1 MFEGTQGDSHMERG
15 LITAYCGEGR
25 GKTGAAL
32 GQGILAAERG
42 KSVIAI
48 QFLKGRQQE
57 LELLD
62 RLEPEFRIFRFE
74 KFLKNYNELT
84 PEEQAEEAANI
95 RNALGFAKKVLV
107 TGECDLLILD
117 EILGLFDLNLMTI
130 EEMKNL
136 LAAKEEA
143 TELVVTGIHLKEELV
158 PCIDKIYEIEPL
170 KEQ

>member
-1 MFEGTQGDSHMERG
+1 MEHG

-25 GKTGAAL
+25 GKTAAAL
-32 GQGILAAERG
+32 GQGVMAAERG
-42 KSVIAI
+42 LSVIVI
-48 QFLKGRQQE
+48 QFLKGRQKE
-57 LELLD
+57 YEVIN
-62 RLEPEFRIFRFE
+62 RMEPELRIFRFE
-74 KFLKNYNELT
+74 KFSRNYNELL

-117 EILGLFDLNLMTI
+117 EILGLFQLGLMTV

-136 LAAKEEA
+136 LAAKDEG
-143 TELVVTGIHLKEELV
+143 TELVVTGIHLEEELV
-158 PCIDKIYEIEPL
+158 SCMDKIYEIEPL